1 MIPPISI
8 TDSNTKN
15 LTAKNEYVQ
24 VRQKDTGLLCLCM
37 MAKLHDKKANPYQ
50 LKHLSGKVSEVFDDT
65 DILRA
70 AKLLNLKACA
80 VSSNLKKLSK
90 TFLPAIGQNKE
101 GDYFIIAKCSL
112 EKILIHLPGEQPKI
126 VEISEFE
133 QIWNNRLIL
142 IASRKT
148 LKSAFQKFDVSWFI
162 PAIIKYKNLF
172 FEVLAA
178 SFFLQLFALVSP
190 LLFQVI
196 IDKVLVH
203 HSLSTLDVIFFCLI
217 TIALFECVLG
227 ALRTYVFSH
236 TANRVDVELGAS
248 LFKHLL
254 GLPLAYFGAR
264 RVGDT
269 VARVRE
275 LENIRNF
282 LTGSALT
289 LVIDTFFTFV
299 FFAVMFVY
307 SPFLTWIVLGSIPF
321 YVVLSLFASP
331 ILHKRVE
338 EKFKHGAENQAFL
351 VETVSAVETVKSL
364 AVEPQSNRKWEEQLA
379 AYVASSFKVTNLSNI
394 CQNAIKFIQKTTMAL
409 TLFFGAG
416 LVIKNEMTV
425 GQLVAFNMLSGHVAA
440 PILRLAQL
448 WQDFQQVRISIE
460 RLGDVLNTPV
470 EPAINSGQA
479 PNIKMKGEIKFNHV
493 NFRYLPD
500 KPLVLDDVNLSV
512 KAGESIGI
520 VGSSGSG
527 KSTLT
532 KLIQRLYIPECGRIT
547 IDDIDISTADP
558 AWLRRQIGVVLQENT
573 LFNRS
578 IADNIALA
586 DPTVPIERIIQAAK
600 TAGAHE
606 FISTMPQGYDT
617 IVGERGASL
626 SGGQRQ
632 RIAIARALLLNPRI
646 LILDEATSALDYESE
661 ALIKAN
667 MEKISSGR
675 TVLTIA
681 HRLSTVRTCDRIIV
695 IEKGKIIEQGTHE
708 ELINMNGSRYG
719 YLWHCQVNE
728 KLEAV

>member
-1 MIPPISI
+1 MDEKVPQNKL
-8 TDSNTKN
+8 TEKN
-15 LTAKNEYVQ
+15 FQDEKMQ
-24 VRQKDTGLLCLCM
+24 SKIDTGLMCLCM
-37 MAKLHDKKANPYQ
+37 MAKLHDRKANPYQ
-50 LKHLSGKVSEVFDDT
+50 LKHLSGKKTESFDEI

-70 AKLLNLKACA
+70 AKTLDLKARA
-80 VSSNLKKLSK
+80 THSDLDKLSK
-90 TFLPAIGQNKE
+90 THLPAIGMHTD
-101 GDYFIIAKCSL
+101 GTYFIIAKFSP
-112 EKILIHLPGEQPKI
+112 EKMLIQAPNEQPKI
-126 VEISEFE
+126 LEIAEFKNL
-133 QIWNNRLIL
+133 WNGRVIL
-142 IASRKT
+142 ITTRST
-148 LKSAFQKFDVSWFI
+148 LKSTFQKFDISWFV
-162 PAIIKYKNLF
+162 PAIIKYKKLF
-172 FEVLAA
+172 VEVLIA

-217 TIALFECVLG
+217 TISLFDCVLG

-236 TANRVDVELGAS
+236 TTNRVDVELGAQ

-282 LTGSALT
+282 ITGSALT
-289 LVIDTFFTFV
+289 LVIDTLFTFV
-299 FFAVMFVY
+299 FFAVMFIY
-307 SPFLTWIVLGSIPF
+307 SPLLTWIVLGSIPF
-321 YVVLSLFASP
+321 YVGLSLFASP

-338 EKFKHGAENQAFL
+338 EKFKHGAENQSFL
-351 VETVSAVETVKSL
+351 VETVSSVETIKSL
-364 AVEPQSNRKWEEQLA
+364 AVEPASNRKWEEQLA
-379 AYVASSFKVTNLSNI
+379 AYVASSFRVSNLANI
-394 CQNAIKFIQKTTMAL
+394 CQNGIKFIQKITMAL
-409 TLFFGAG
+409 TLFFGAK
-416 LVIKNEMTV
+416 LVIENQLSV
-425 GQLVAFNMLSGHVAA
+425 GGLVAFNMLSGHVAS
-440 PILRLAQL
+440 PILRLSQL
-448 WQDFQQVRISIE
+448 WQDFQQVRISID
-460 RLGDVLNTPV
+460 RLGDVLNTPT
-470 EPAINSGQA
+470 EPAVNSGQA
-479 PNIKMKGEIKFNHV
+479 PNVKMHGAIQFDHV
-493 NFRYLPD
+493 NFRYVPD
-500 KPLVLDDVNLSV
+500 KPLVLDNINLQI

-532 KLIQRLYIPECGRIT
+532 KLVQRLYIPESGRIT
-547 IDDIDISTADP
+547 VDDIDISTADP

-586 DPTVPIERIIQAAK
+586 DPTVPIERIIAVAK

-606 FISTMPQGYDT
+606 FISQMPEGYDT

-632 RIAIARALLLNPRI
+632 RIAIARALLTNPRI

-667 MEKISSGR
+667 MKKISAGR

-681 HRLSTVRTCDRIIV
+681 HRLSTVRSCDRIIV
-695 IEKGKIIEQGTHE
+695 IEKGKIIEQGGHD
-708 ELINMNGSRYG
+708 ELINLQGSRYG
-719 YLWHCQVNE
+719 YLWNCQIND
-728 KLEAV
+728 KLEGV

>member
-1 MIPPISI
+1 MVKKIPFKKMEIEVLKP
-8 TDSNTKN
+8 T
-15 LTAKNEYVQ
+15 EE
-24 VRQKDTGLLCLCM
+24 QKAQQIDTGLLSLCM
-37 MAKLHDKKANPYQ
+37 MAKLHDRKANPYQ
-50 LKHLSGKVSEVFDDT
+50 LKHLSGKQTENFDET

-70 AKLLNLKACA
+70 SKVLDLKARGI
-80 VSSNLKKLSK
+80 VSNMAKLSK
-90 TFLPAIGQNKE
+90 THLPAIAQARDGT
-101 GDYFIIAKCSL
+101 YFIIAKFSL
-112 EKILIHLPGEQPKI
+112 EKILIHVPGEQPK
-126 VEISEFE
+126 VLETDEFE
-133 QIWNNRLIL
+133 ELWNGRLIL
-142 IASRKT
+142 ITTRKT
-148 LKSAFQKFDVSWFI
+148 LKSSFKKFDISWFI
-162 PAIIKYKNLF
+162 PAIIKYKKLF
-172 FEVLAA
+172 IEVLAA
-178 SFFLQLFALVSP
+178 SFFLQVFALVSP

-217 TIALFECVLG
+217 AIAIFECLLG

-236 TANRVDVELGAS
+236 TTNRVDVELGAQ

-254 GLPLAYFGAR
+254 GLPLAYFGVR
-264 RVGDT
+264 RVGET

-282 LTGSALT
+282 ITGSALT
-289 LVIDTFFTFV
+289 LVIDTAFTFV
-299 FFAVMFVY
+299 FFAVMFIY

-321 YVVLSLFASP
+321 YVGLSLFASP
-331 ILHKRVE
+331 ILHRRVE
-338 EKFKHGAENQAFL
+338 EKFKHGAENQSFL

-379 AYVASSFKVTNLSNI
+379 AYVGSSFKVSNLANI
-394 CQNAIKFIQKTTMAL
+394 CQNGIKLIQKVTMGL
-409 TLFFGAG
+409 TLFFGAT
-416 LVIKNEMTV
+416 LVIKNELTV
-425 GQLVAFNMLSGHVAA
+425 GQLVAFNMLSGHVSS

-460 RLGDVLNTPV
+460 RLGDVLNTPT
-470 EPAINSGQA
+470 EPAVNSGQA
-479 PNIKMKGEIKFNHV
+479 PNVKMRGEIHFDHV

-500 KPLVLDDVNLSV
+500 KPLVLDNINLTVN
-512 KAGESIGI
+512 AGESIGI

-532 KLIQRLYIPECGRIT
+532 KLVQRLYIPENGRIT
-547 IDDIDISTADP
+547 IDDIDIATADP

-586 DPTVPIERIIQAAK
+586 DPTVSIERVIAVAK

-606 FISTMPQGYDT
+606 FISQMPEGYDT
-617 IVGERGASL
+617 VVGERGSSL

-632 RIAIARALLLNPRI
+632 RIAIARALLTNPRI

-667 MEKISSGR
+667 MKKISAGR

-681 HRLSTVRTCDRIIV
+681 HRLSTVRSCDRIIV
-695 IEKGKIIEQGTHE
+695 IEKGKIIEQGGHN
-708 ELINMNGSRYG
+708 ELLKLQGSRYG
-719 YLWHCQVNE
+719 YLWNCQVNMDVE
-728 KLEAV
+728 GA